1 MHISY
6 LMLCKTAIFSCLSWG
21 SRMVLQVLASWLSAE
36 QVYTWTHLSWWA
48 VRAVRELS
56 AAISL
61 CAKYSI
67 LTVLHYERISSVS
80 RPLHRPQYCSTIA
93 ATVYLYDGFILLK
106 VESEVDMVILNVLL
120 TYCYFKGT
128 LCIVGEGIQTLYIIF
143 EVIMQT
149 YFFYNW
155 INKQKKNFEH

>member
-1 MHISY
+1 M
-6 LMLCKTAIFSCLSWG
+6 
-21 SRMVLQVLASWLSAE
+21 
-36 QVYTWTHLSWWA
+36 
-48 VRAVRELS
+48 REL
-56 AAISL
+56 AL
-61 CAKYSI
+61 CHDPFTGLNTA
-67 LTVLHYERISSVS
+67 L
-80 RPLHRPQYCSTIA
+80 A

-149 YFFYNW
+149 YFFYN
-155 INKQKKNFEH
+155 